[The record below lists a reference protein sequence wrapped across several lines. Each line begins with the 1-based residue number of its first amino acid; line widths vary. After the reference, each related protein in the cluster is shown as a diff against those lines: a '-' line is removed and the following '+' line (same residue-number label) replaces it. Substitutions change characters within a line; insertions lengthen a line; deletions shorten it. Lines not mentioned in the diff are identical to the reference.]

1 MRAGRGIGQHVAR
14 VLQPWI
20 DAGELVPVLP
30 VLPDWRRP
38 PMPFHILYPRNRHQN
53 ARLAVFTDWPQEPFR
68 GQAGPSASAD
78 AGAGAGAV
86 SARSPSP

>member
-20 DAGELVPVLP
+20 DAGELVP

-53 ARLAVFTDWPQEPFR
+53 ARLAVFPRWLLESLR
-68 GQAGPSASAD
+68 GQAGPSA
-78 AGAGAGAV
+78 GAGAGAI